1 MSAPLVRSLRAMA
14 STVTMTVVEPGP
26 GAAAALDRA
35 ELVVRQVERT
45 CSRFDAASDLS
56 RVNAAPDAWHDVP
69 ATLALV
75 VAEAGRAHERTAGLF
90 DPRVLDAL
98 LTWGYDAGLAFGA
111 DGPVRGEDRG
121 RPGGVEPRTAPW
133 RPVVERDGERWRLHL
148 DGSAIDL
155 GGIGKGLAVRWAAE
169 CLQVAGAG
177 AMVDAGGDLAVRGR
191 APDGER
197 WLVGVEDPEGG
208 GTSGVGGEG
217 EQPLLVLGLRDAA
230 CATSSTRRRRWRAGG
245 GEVVHHLVDPRTGR
259 PGGAGLRAVT
269 VVGPDPAWAE
279 VWAKALFLVGVDA
292 VAEQAAARGLA
303 ALWVGVDGVVGTTD
317 ALADLVVWRRGVTL
331 RSHDSEEAR

>member
-26 GAAAALDRA
+26 GAPAALDRA

-69 ATLALV
+69 ATLALA

-90 DPRVLDAL
+90 DPRVLDVL

-111 DGPVRGEDRG
+111 AGPVRGEGRG
-121 RPGGVEPRTAPW
+121 RPGGVEPRPGRPRTAPW
-133 RPVVERDGERWRLHL
+133 RPVVERDGERWRVHL
-148 DGSAIDL
+148 DGSGIDL

-169 CLQVAGAG
+169 CLQEAGAG
-177 AMVDAGGDLAVRGR
+177 AMVDAGGDLAVRGS

-208 GTSGVGGEG
+208 GTSGGGG

-245 GEVVHHLVDPRTGR
+245 GQVVHHLVDPRTGR

-279 VWAKALFLVGVDA
+279 VWAKALFLGG
-292 VAEQAAARGLA
+292 AERTAAEAGARGLA
-303 ALWVGVDGVVGTTD
+303 ALWVDVDGVVGVS
-317 ALADLVVWRRGVTL
+317 AAMAELVVWRRAGAV
-331 RSHDSEEAR
+331 